1 MKFTWFNLMPWPH
14 LPDDFREENRSV
26 WVDIP
31 QSLYDPKVGNRVYH
45 EYMDQLE
52 YADALGFGALA
63 LVVIFAV
70 SDVVLAYL
78 PPRLISS
85 LKFEL
90 AVGAFDL
97 VLVALGIHLHN
108 TRNAGIVNAYA
119 ALNAGVDVI
128 DASTGGAGGCPF
140 VPEATGNIPMED
152 LVFLLEGMGV
162 PTGVNVQKLIE
173 TAQWL
178 EGALGRTLPGMV
190 MKAGNCWASLPR
202 TA

>member
-1 MKFTWFNLMPWPH
+1 MLRRARLEFG
-14 LPDDFREENRSV
+14 DD
-26 WVDIP
+26 
-31 QSLYDPKVGNRVYH
+31 
-45 EYMDQLE
+45 
-52 YADALGFGALA
+52 
-63 LVVIFAV
+63 
-70 SDVVLAYL
+70 
-78 PPRLISS
+78 
-85 LKFEL
+85 
-90 AVGAFDL
+90 
-97 VLVALGIHLHN
+97 VALGIHLHN

-190 MKAGNCWASLPR
+190 MKAGNCWASPPR